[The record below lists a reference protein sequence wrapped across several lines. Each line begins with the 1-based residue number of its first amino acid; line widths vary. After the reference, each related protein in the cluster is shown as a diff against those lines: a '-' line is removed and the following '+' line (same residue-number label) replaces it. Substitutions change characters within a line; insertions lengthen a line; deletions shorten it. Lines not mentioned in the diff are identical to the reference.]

1 MILPQSYFAALIVLI
16 VSLLCLGL
24 WANTYKLAGKLRF
37 ELYYIDFAVGLGLA
51 AFVFAFTA
59 GNLGYDGFSFMDDIM
74 QVHKRQWLDALGAG
88 VVFNLGN
95 MLLLGSVS
103 VSNLATAFPIAL
115 GLGLLVGT
123 LLEQIGKHNANP
135 LYLGIGCAVM
145 LVAIVA
151 SAMAHNASVAAR
163 QSEAPKTG
171 KKGSRGPSPLK
182 GLVLAMASGLLLGI
196 TQPISTAART
206 GDVFLGPYSFMFLF
220 GAGVFLST
228 FVFSLFFMNLPVQGQ
243 PLEVTDVF
251 KGAASRHLYGFLGGI
266 ICCAGMVGILA
277 ATASTAE
284 SHITTE
290 MPVIFSN
297 GAAFVA
303 GLSGLLFWK
312 ECGNRG
318 KGAAFLGLLLFA
330 AGLGLLSM
338 AIRQA

>member
-1 MILPQSYFAALIVLI
+1 MILPQSYFGALIVLI
-16 VSLLCLGL
+16 LSLLCLGL

-51 AFVFAFTA
+51 AFLFAFTT
-59 GNLGYDGFSFMDDIM
+59 GNLGYDGFSFLDDLM

-88 VVFNLGN
+88 VIFNLGN

-103 VSNLATAFPIAL
+103 VAGLATAFPIAI
-115 GLGLLVGT
+115 GLGLVIGM
-123 LLEQIGKHNANP
+123 LLEQISNHNAHP
-135 LYLGIGCAVM
+135 LYLGIGCAVI
-145 LVAIVA
+145 LIAIVA
-151 SAMAHNASVAAR
+151 AAIAHNASAAAR

-171 KKGSRGPSPLK
+171 RKGSRGASSLK
-182 GLVLAMASGLLLGI
+182 GLVLAMVSGLLFGLA
-196 TQPISTAART
+196 QPVSTAART

-228 FVFSLFFMNLPVQGQ
+228 FVFSLFFMNLPVQGP

-251 KGAASRHLYGFLGGI
+251 KGTASRHLYGFLGGV
-266 ICCAGMVGILA
+266 ICCAGLVGILA

-284 SHITTE
+284 SHITRA
-290 MPVIFSN
+290 MPMIFSYG
-297 GAAFVA
+297 GAFMA

-312 ECGNRG
+312 EYANGG
-318 KGAAFLGLLLFA
+318 KGAAFIGLILFA

-338 AIRQA
+338 AVG